1 LGKKGSFNGFSDW
14 TDLVD
19 FQEEGIAS
27 LLFDSLL
34 DSAWV
39 GDEEIISDNLDVLS
53 NEGVHLSISSPVIL
67 IERIFDGDNGILLNK
82 CLIELSKLGI
92 VELVLSVVVRGLEVE
107 IVEEFLRVPE
117 FRGSNVHTNLNN
129 VLVA

>member
-1 LGKKGSFNGFSDW
+1 M
-14 TDLVD
+14 VD

-27 LLFDSLL
+27 LHFDGLL

-67 IERIFDGDNGILLNK
+67 IERILNGDDGILLNEG
-82 CLIELSKLGI
+82 LIELSELGI
-92 VELVLSVVVRGLEVE
+92 VELVLSVVVSGLEVE
-107 IVEEFLRVPE
+107 IVEELLRVPE
-117 FRGSNVHTNLNN
+117 FRGSNVHTDFNG